1 MLKVKPVSSFK
12 YFAAI
17 SLFFVNLF
25 PIIFAFP
32 FSLPLKFSS
41 VAVMGKEKSRGPFKQ
56 SFFSSIVLRH
66 VKVTFFS

>member
-25 PIIFAFP
+25 PVLFAFP

-41 VAVMGKEKSRGPFKQ
+41 VAVTGKEKSRGSFKA
-56 SFFSSIVLRH
+56 FFPQNGFEACKGDL
-66 VKVTFFS
+66 F